1 MCNDEVLFSDLTSVE
16 RCDRS
21 SVDACS
27 VISHFLTITYRMG
40 FNTAAAHHRCLW
52 CCQRKSKNQAR
63 EPVGT
68 LAVPVRL
75 RNSPRSNRSNSIH
88 WAWGA
93 AAPDLLRAE
102 EKSRSLSEE
111 REETERW
118 GVMTQLKQ
126 SCENAAGRKLNVEAR
141 SSFIW
146 IMYEAGKRS
155 GMSKH
160 MWRWKRWPVG
170 LRGTSGREKKHEW
183 KTKRNLFC
191 CVRQL

>member
-141 SSFIW
+141 S
-146 IMYEAGKRS
+146 EVRVLS
-155 GMSKH
+155 GSCTRQEKGQA
-160 MWRWKRWPVG
+160 WVNICGDEKGDPWG
-170 LRGTSGREKKHEW
+170 LQGTSG